1 LELFLLTTRSSK
13 NRTEPLELKTR
24 AREENP
30 MQITL
35 NLPENLSQ
43 TETFNQSDWLRE
55 IAIVLFQQERISL
68 SRASKIAE
76 MEIMNFQRLLA
87 DRGICVHYDVEE
99 LEQDVQHL
107 RDRGWL

>member
-1 LELFLLTTRSSK
+1 
-13 NRTEPLELKTR
+13 
-24 AREENP
+24 

-35 NLPENLSQ
+35 NLPDNLSQ